1 MDAKEL
7 IKNLLTDINELQ
19 NQLNIIK
26 LSKGSNTAINIA
38 VSKSKALR
46 KKYMTSECQ
55 NLINTLLNDNLKVKN
70 SIDK

>member
-7 IKNLLTDINELQ
+7 IKNLLIDISELQ
-19 NQLNIIK
+19 NQFNIIK

-46 KKYMTSECQ
+46 K
-55 NLINTLLNDNLKVKN
+55 NI
-70 SIDK
+70 